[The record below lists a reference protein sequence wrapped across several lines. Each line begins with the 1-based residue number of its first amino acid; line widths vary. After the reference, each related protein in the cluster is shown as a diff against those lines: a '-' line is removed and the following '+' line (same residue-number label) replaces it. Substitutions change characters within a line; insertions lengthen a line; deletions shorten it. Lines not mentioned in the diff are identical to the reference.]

1 MTTMETLTIDA
12 IFEDGTL
19 RPLGPLP
26 LQNHEKVVLQVIRQ
40 SAVQETSRL
49 LQGLDPQIVQE
60 VAEGDEYSLLT

>member
-1 MTTMETLTIDA
+1 METLTIDA
-12 IFEDGTL
+12 IFEDGAL
-19 RPLGPLP
+19 RPLGPRP
-26 LQNHEKVVLQVIRQ
+26 VQNHEKVVLQVIRQ